1 MNSKVLLL
9 AAAAALLVLGAPK
22 PAAKAMTAMIPTI
35 DEDETGVAQVREPQR
50 ERVRSARV
58 HSSGSRNDDG
68 MRKSGAGSSS
78 SSKAASSSRSSGAG
92 GGKSISKTVGTSSVA
107 GGPVGVS
114 SVGGGRSVN
123 GRKVGD
129 KVRRPEQP
137 GAPTAPG
144 RPTKPDVVVVVAPAP
159 TDNIDSGCDWPIR
172 KGIRSGGPDWCR

>member
-1 MNSKVLLL
+1 MAYATFLRLSIEYWEERRPVTRRVRAQASAGSRSENKTMNSKVLLL

-107 GGPVGVS
+107 GG
-114 SVGGGRSVN
+114 
-123 GRKVGD
+123 
-129 KVRRPEQP
+129 
-137 GAPTAPG
+137 
-144 RPTKPDVVVVVAPAP
+144 
-159 TDNIDSGCDWPIR
+159 
-172 KGIRSGGPDWCR
+172 